1 MVKPLFLYIIWIL
14 IIPLTKKEVNQ
25 HWSYLISKKNI
36 EVIRTVQSWIWS
48 HVFTTKKGKKKLAT
62 AQTPQNQE
70 LDARLKGELIIFPTM
85 CNKILSKGIVH
96 RFYEV
101 QYITTDH
108 ADDGDV
114 YYSKSIYT
122 TPIKFGSINLGLDL
136 DIK

>member
-1 MVKPLFLYIIWIL
+1 MVKPLFLYIIWIP

-25 HWSYLISKKNI
+25 HWSYLISKK
-36 EVIRTVQSWIWS
+36 QHWS
-48 HVFTTKKGKKKLAT
+48 YPDRSILDLISRIHNKKRKKKLAT

-136 DIK
+136 YIK